1 LSGPQAEFRRRVA
14 AGQLEAD
21 AAQEP
26 VIAAFERL
34 HRELVGAER
43 EAKSVRGWIGRR
55 LGRLGRLG
63 GLGGLGRLGRPSRP
77 NTHVRGIYL
86 HGSVG
91 RGKTLMMELFFQC
104 LPFPAKRRQHFHRF
118 MAMVH
123 DELKAL
129 RDTADPLE
137 KVADRIAAECRVLC
151 FDEFA
156 VSDIADA
163 MLLGT
168 LLTALFERGVTLVAT
183 SNVAPRELYRDGLQ
197 RQRFLPA
204 IAAIEAHTTVLGI
217 DGSRDYR
224 LRLLEGAAMYLTP
237 ADAAADSKLERFFAA
252 IAPDAAANRGALEIH
267 GRPIA
272 YRALSD
278 GIVWFDFD
286 AICDGPRSKDDYIEL
301 AREFHTVI
309 VAGVPELTRER
320 ENQARRLIALVDE
333 FYDRKVN
340 LMLSAAVP
348 LASLYSGSKLARE
361 FERTRS
367 RLTEMQSHEYLAAP
381 HRP

>member
-1 LSGPQAEFRRRVA
+1 MTGPQAEFRRRVA
-14 AGQLEAD
+14 AGQLEGD

-34 HRELVGAER
+34 HRDLVAAHR
-43 EAKSVRGWIGRR
+43 RSRSIRGRIGRR
-55 LGRLGRLG
+55 LGRPGAG
-63 GLGGLGRLGRPSRP
+63 VPGL
-77 NTHVRGIYL
+77 YL

-91 RGKTLMMELFFQC
+91 RGKTLMMDLFFQC
-104 LPFPAKRRQHFHRF
+104 LPFAEKRRQHFHRF

-123 DELKAL
+123 EELKRL

-137 KVADRIAAECRVLC
+137 AVADRIAAECRVLC
-151 FDEFA
+151 FDEFF

-183 SNVAPRELYRDGLQ
+183 SNVAPRDLYRDGLQ
-197 RQRFLPA
+197 RRRFLPA
-204 IAAIEAHTTVLGI
+204 IAAIEANTAVLGI
-217 DGSRDYR
+217 DGNRDHR
-224 LRLLEGAAMYLTP
+224 LRVLEGAAMYLTP
-237 ADAAADSKLERFFAA
+237 ADAAADAKLERFFAA
-252 IAPDAAANRGALEIH
+252 IAPDAAASPGALEIH
-267 GRPIA
+267 GRTIE
-272 YRALSD
+272 YRAASD

-286 AICDGPRSKDDYIEL
+286 AICDGPRSQDDYIEL

-309 VAGVPELTRER
+309 VANVPQLTRDL
-320 ENQARRLIALVDE
+320 ENPARRLIALVDE
-333 FYDRKVN
+333 FYDRRVK
-340 LMLSAAVP
+340 LKLSAAVP
-348 LASLYSGSKLARE
+348 LASLYSGSKLVRE

-367 RLTEMQSHEYLAAP
+367 RLTEMQGHDYLAAP

>member
-1 LSGPQAEFRRRVA
+1 MSGPLAEFRRRVA

-34 HRELVGAER
+34 HRDVVAAHR
-43 EAKSVRGWIGRR
+43 AARSIRGRIGRR
-55 LGRLGRLG
+55 LGRRGS
-63 GLGGLGRLGRPSRP
+63 P
-77 NTHVRGIYL
+77 VRGLYL

-91 RGKTLMMELFFQC
+91 RGKTLMMDLFFQC
-104 LPFPAKRRQHFHRF
+104 LPFAEKRRQHFHRF

-123 DELKAL
+123 EELRKL

-137 KVADRIAAECRVLC
+137 TVADGIAADCRVLC

-183 SNVAPRELYRDGLQ
+183 SNVAPRDLYRDGLQ

-204 IAAIEAHTTVLGI
+204 IAAIEGNTTVLRI
-217 DGSRDYR
+217 DGDRDHR
-224 LRLLEGAAMYLTP
+224 LRVLEGAAMYLTP
-237 ADAAADSKLERFFAA
+237 SDATAESNLERFFAA
-252 IAPDAAANRGALEIH
+252 IAPDAGGNSGALEIH
-267 GRPIA
+267 GRPIE
-272 YRALSD
+272 YRRLSD
-278 GIVWFDFD
+278 GVVWFEFD
-286 AICDGPRSKDDYIEL
+286 AICDGPRSQDDYIEL

-309 VAGVPELTRER
+309 VANVPQLTRDR
-320 ENQARRLIALVDE
+320 ENPARRLIALVDE

-348 LASLYSGSKLARE
+348 LPSLYSGSKLARE

-367 RLTEMQSHEYLAAP
+367 RITEMQGHDYLAAP

>member
-1 LSGPQAEFRRRVA
+1 MTGPLAEFRRRVA

-34 HRELVGAER
+34 HRDLVAAR
-43 EAKSVRGWIGRR
+43 RAARSIRGRIGRR
-55 LGRLGRLG
+55 LGRPGAG
-63 GLGGLGRLGRPSRP
+63 
-77 NTHVRGIYL
+77 VRGLYL

-91 RGKTLMMELFFQC
+91 RGKTQLMDLFFQC
-104 LPFPAKRRQHFHRF
+104 LPFPEKRRQHFHRF

-123 DELKAL
+123 DELKSL
-129 RDTADPLE
+129 RDTANPLDT
-137 KVADRIAAECRVLC
+137 VADRIAAGCRVLC

-183 SNVAPRELYRDGLQ
+183 SNIAPRDLYRDGLQ

-204 IAAIEAHTTVLGI
+204 IAAIEGNTTVLGI
-217 DGSRDYR
+217 AGDRDYR
-224 LRLLEGAAMYLTP
+224 LRVLEGAAMYLTP
-237 ADAAADSKLERFFAA
+237 ADAAADLKLERFFAA
-252 IAPDAAANRGALEIH
+252 IAADADAASGTLEIH
-267 GRPIA
+267 ARPIE
-272 YRALSD
+272 YRRMSD

-286 AICDGPRSKDDYIEL
+286 AICDGPRSQDDYIEL

-309 VAGVPELTRER
+309 VANVPQLTHEL
-320 ENQARRLIALVDE
+320 ENPARRLIALVDE
-333 FYDRKVN
+333 FYDRRVK
-340 LMLSAAVP
+340 LKLSAAVP
-348 LASLYSGSKLARE
+348 LASLYAGSKLARE
-361 FERTRS
+361 FERTKS
-367 RLTEMQSHEYLAAP
+367 RLTEMQSHDYLAAP